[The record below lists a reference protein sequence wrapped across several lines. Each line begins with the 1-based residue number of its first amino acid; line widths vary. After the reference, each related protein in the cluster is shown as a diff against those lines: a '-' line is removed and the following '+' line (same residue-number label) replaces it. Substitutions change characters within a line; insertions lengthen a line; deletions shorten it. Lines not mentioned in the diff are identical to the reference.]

1 MKLIIA
7 WFVGSETIFEGST
20 ICPMSEIVCFL
31 VLNFTYSHV
40 ENSLFFALDLVV
52 SLYLKFTFQTYQLV
66 YYKLFVFVSSIAKIS
81 CILFVS
87 CLVKQHPGRNFVLV
101 EIYDC
106 EILSLRCLIG
116 PMFSLAI
123 VYVIFARWPL
133 PNMSTESSRR
143 RHHTY
148 SFDLQVY
155 RAHYILVH
163 SNSYPLLRLRY
174 F

>member
-1 MKLIIA
+1 M
-7 WFVGSETIFEGST
+7 
-20 ICPMSEIVCFL
+20 
-31 VLNFTYSHV
+31 
-40 ENSLFFALDLVV
+40 
-52 SLYLKFTFQTYQLV
+52 

-87 CLVKQHPGRNFVLV
+87 CFVKQHPGRNFVLV

-133 PNMSTESSRR
+133 PNTSTESSRR
-143 RHHTY
+143 HHHTHLTCKFTGTGKFGGDLASGDLFVY
-148 SFDLQVY
+148 VSFVFVAQIKFQVEDY
-155 RAHYILVH
+155 LCRHIKFTNTQIENGHFVMCKCASV
-163 SNSYPLLRLRY
+163 
-174 F
+174 